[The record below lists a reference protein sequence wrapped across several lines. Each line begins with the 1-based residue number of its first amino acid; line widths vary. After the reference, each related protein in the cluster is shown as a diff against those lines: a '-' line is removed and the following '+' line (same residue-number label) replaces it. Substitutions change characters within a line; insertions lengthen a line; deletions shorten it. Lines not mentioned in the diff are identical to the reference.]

1 VAAEAVLE
9 RLTLPARMNAL
20 LQGESLLNDASGLV
34 LFRFAV
40 ALTGVFSAAAAIGT
54 FGLLSLG
61 GIVVGFVVAR
71 VGLIV
76 IRRLNDSE
84 LIITATLLLAT
95 VSYIGGERLHVSGVL
110 ATVTTGLVLGWR
122 QHADFTA
129 TTRIRA
135 HAFWK
140 VLVFLLESIL
150 FILIGLSLRGVLAR
164 VGGMQSAAH
173 ALAIPVL
180 GVIAV
185 VILSRFLWL
194 FGSDLV
200 RRCARRLGYANGAEP
215 SYRVAL
221 VMSWAGM
228 RGVVTLAAALS
239 LPVTLPGRDLVLVSA
254 FAVILVTVLLQGTTL
269 GPLIRLMGLTGPH
282 EEILRQ
288 KSEDLAWK
296 AMTEAQYKA
305 IANLSRQPDGSDRH
319 PRLLEQYGYRL
330 ALRRNT
336 RQTER
341 HTSRSKWSISTSCW
355 QRSMPLV
362 LRCCVCIEPVRFTIG
377 C

>member
-173 ALAIPVL
+173 ALAIPRTRGDRRRDSFSVL
-180 GVIAV
+180 MAV
-185 VILSRFLWL
+185 
-194 FGSDLV
+194 
-200 RRCARRLGYANGAEP
+200 RL
-215 SYRVAL
+215 
-221 VMSWAGM
+221 
-228 RGVVTLAAALS
+228 
-239 LPVTLPGRDLVLVSA
+239 
-254 FAVILVTVLLQGTTL
+254 
-269 GPLIRLMGLTGPH
+269 
-282 EEILRQ
+282 
-288 KSEDLAWK
+288 
-296 AMTEAQYKA
+296 
-305 IANLSRQPDGSDRH
+305 
-319 PRLLEQYGYRL
+319 
-330 ALRRNT
+330 
-336 RQTER
+336 
-341 HTSRSKWSISTSCW
+341 
-355 QRSMPLV
+355 
-362 LRCCVCIEPVRFTIG
+362 
-377 C
+377 